1 MLTRLA
7 LVAALT
13 LVASAAVS
21 STSSGGNVV
30 HGARMAAPNHKIS
43 QSTSSNWS
51 GYSAINGRYTT
62 VSANWTQP
70 TASCT
75 SQTTYSSFWVG
86 LDGDGS
92 STVEQTGTSAD
103 CSGGSP
109 RYYAWYEMYPKF
121 PVNLSI
127 AVKPGDSMTGSV
139 ATDGK
144 GRFTLT
150 IHNNTTGGNFATT
163 QMLKR
168 ARLASGQRRT
178 HRFVQPGPDRHGL
191 GWCHQSADLGAL
203 WWHELLGGL
212 EALVAGSRPA
222 PLDWGRPAILTPMA
236 LVRPADEPRLGRK
249 LPQIRV
255 TFTAKRTRGFREP
268 EVAGWLASAPA
279 DAGELLIEVR

>member
-168 ARLASGQRRT
+168 ARLASAEAIAEAPSSSGGVLPLT
-178 HRFVQPGPDRHGL
+178 NSGTVSFSAVTVNGAPIGSFNPDRIDMVSG
-191 GWCHQSADLGAL
+191 GVTKAQTSALS
-203 WWHELLGGL
+203 GGTSFS
-212 EALVAGSRPA
+212 VAWKHS
-222 PLDWGRPAILTPMA
+222 
-236 LVRPADEPRLGRK
+236 
-249 LPQIRV
+249 
-255 TFTAKRTRGFREP
+255 
-268 EVAGWLASAPA
+268 
-279 DAGELLIEVR
+279 